1 MSRQDGSVFPGG
13 KAGIGLRSSDMDKD
27 RGENMTEAED
37 RNGRAMPEMED
48 LTRTQRGSGKRG
60 PTRRQLKTSLIPKT
74 AIRKRLP
81 LYLRCLTYLHQ
92 MGIENISSQNFGEKI
107 GIDPSQIR
115 RDLSY
120 FGDFGKQGVGY
131 NVENLLHE
139 LKTILGLNQRWKVVL
154 VGVGNLGQALVNYSG
169 LQYNFDLMGVF
180 DTDPEK
186 IGSKVGDHEV
196 QDIKKV
202 SSTIQK
208 NGVKL
213 AILAVPKAAAQEV
226 GDILAASGIKG
237 ILNFAPVSIRAP
249 GNVIVHN
256 ADLSFELQNLVFSL
270 IYSLK

>member
-1 MSRQDGSVFPGG
+1 MSEEPEEQRTTTG
-13 KAGIGLRSSDMDKD
+13 KK
-27 RGENMTEAED
+27 T
-37 RNGRAMPEMED
+37 
-48 LTRTQRGSGKRG
+48 SGKKG
-60 PTRRQLKTSLIPKT
+60 PTARHLKTSLIPKT

-131 NVENLLHE
+131 NVENLLNE
-139 LKTILGLNQRWKVVL
+139 LKTILGLNTRWKVVL
-154 VGVGNLGQALVNYSG
+154 VGAGNLGQALVNYSG
-169 LQYNFDLMGVF
+169 LHYNFDLVGVF
-180 DTDPEK
+180 DADPEK
-186 IGSKVGDHEV
+186 VGMKIGDFEV
-196 QDIKKV
+196 QDMKKL

-213 AILAVPKAAAQEV
+213 AVITVPKTAAQEV
-226 GDILAASGIKG
+226 ADILAASGIKG
-237 ILNFAPVSIRAP
+237 ILNFAPISIRAP
-249 GNVIVHN
+249 SSVVVHN

-270 IYSLK
+270 IYSWK